1 VRPARLPAGSWLAG
15 ALLAICVGCNGD
27 GGDADDGNAGG
38 KGPAPGADAPDLS
51 RANLVIIS
59 LDTLRADALS
69 VGGGPPGI
77 SPVLQAFA
85 DESIVFSNARAQAP
99 QTAPSH
105 MSLFTS
111 TYPSVHGVQNVAHEK
126 DKQTGASRA
135 VIVPLR
141 EDIPTLAEVLAAGGF
156 RTIGLTDGGNLNP
169 PHGFARGFEEY
180 TYDLS
185 GGRAQVDDGVRWV
198 EQLAA
203 DDAQRFFLFWH
214 TYQIH
219 APYVPPEPYMSN
231 WATAKYD
238 GPVRARIEK
247 LAGMDFKQR
256 FGAMRDVFWKDR
268 ETFGWKESAYLHGL
282 YKGEVAYT
290 DKQLEQLFGAMEAAG
305 VFDDSIVIVLS
316 DHGEEFFEH
325 GRWQHEQLYDEC
337 LRVPLIVRLPG
348 GWGGGRVVDTSVGLI
363 DVMPTV
369 LELLDVGPPRTE
381 LPGRIREHGVSL
393 APALMQ
399 TGTLRSRPI
408 ISEHVAM
415 RGGNYTWLVSI
426 EANGAK
432 LIQDEIRGRKLPDG
446 TIEYER
452 KVFDL
457 EKDPKEN
464 QDISKRGG
472 ERVDAL
478 LDLHEG
484 FKAMLEIEGAGEGG
498 EQVPLTCD
506 QIEALIQLGYLG
518 ADAADDCQD

>member
-1 VRPARLPAGSWLAG
+1 MRRAWLLAG
-15 ALLAICVGCNGD
+15 ALLALCVGCNGD
-27 GGDADDGNAGG
+27 GGESDGD
-38 KGPAPGADAPDLS
+38 GPAPDAGAPDFS

-59 LDTLRADALS
+59 LDTLRADGLS
-69 VGGGPPGI
+69 TGGGPAGI

-85 DESIVFSNARAQAP
+85 DEGIVFSNARAQAP

-126 DKQTGASRA
+126 DEKTGKSRA

-141 EDIPTLAEVLAAGGF
+141 EDIPTLAEVLAADGF
-156 RTIGLTDGGNLNP
+156 RNIGLTDGGNLNP

-185 GGRAQVDDGVRWV
+185 GAKAQVNDGIRWV
-198 EQLAA
+198 QQLAA
-203 DDAQRFFLFWH
+203 DDARRFFLFWH

-219 APYVPPEPYMSN
+219 APYVPPEPHMSN

-238 GPVRARIEK
+238 GPVKARIEK

-256 FGAMRDVFWKDR
+256 FGAMRDVFWKDK
-268 ETFGWKESAYLHGL
+268 ESFGWPESAYLHGL
-282 YKGEVAYT
+282 YRGEIAYT
-290 DKQLEQLFGAMEAAG
+290 DKELERLFGVMRSEG

-325 GRWQHEQLYDEC
+325 GKWQHEQLFEEC

-348 GWGGGRVVDTSVGLI
+348 GWGGGRVIKAPVGLI

-369 LELLDVGPPRTE
+369 LDLLDVGPSRTE
-381 LPGRIREHGVSL
+381 LSGRIRSHGQSL
-393 APALMQ
+393 APVLTQ
-399 TGTLRSRPI
+399 TGPVRIRPI

-415 RGGNYTWLVSI
+415 RGGNWTWLVSV

-432 LIQDEIRGRKLPDG
+432 LIQDQVRGRRLPDG

-452 KVFDL
+452 RAYDL
-457 EKDPKEN
+457 GNDRNEN
-464 QDISKRGG
+464 QDISTSGLK
-472 ERVDAL
+472 RVDAL
-478 LDLHEG
+478 IKLHDA
-484 FKAMLEIEGAGEGG
+484 FLAMLAIEGAEEGETA
-498 EQVPLTCD
+498 QLTCD
-506 QIEALIQLGYLG
+506 QIEQLIQLGYM
-518 ADAADDCQD
+518 DADDRPDCDD